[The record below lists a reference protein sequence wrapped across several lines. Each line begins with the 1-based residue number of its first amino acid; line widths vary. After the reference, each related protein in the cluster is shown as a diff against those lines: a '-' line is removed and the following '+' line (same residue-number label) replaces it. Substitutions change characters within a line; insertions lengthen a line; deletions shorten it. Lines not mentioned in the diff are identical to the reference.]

1 MRFNNKILIVISIL
15 FIFSAPYINE
25 ISFPSLISDL
35 EFPKASAISGKIHI
49 NNNWTE
55 TKIAGICS
63 GEGTYQIPYLIKD
76 FRIYSYPES
85 GIKIENSSVY
95 FIIQNCT
102 IVSTHNVAGLDL
114 INVNNSRIY
123 NNTCLYTYYG
133 IRLESCY
140 NNIIDDN
147 DISDDEDSSYSISTG
162 ILVVKNSNNNQ
173 IINNKINYCGDYGI
187 LISDCDAN
195 LIQSN
200 RINGVDD
207 NGIYLSR
214 SKNNIVS
221 ENSVGNSNDAG
232 IYLFDSDN
240 NQILRNNVYD
250 NDYGIELLKSN
261 DNIIMNNVLSG
272 NQQCI
277 KEEEC
282 IGNIYWSND
291 FCLFIGEPYLGILIS
306 TVVIIA
312 IIGSAFFLLR
322 LDHKRA
328 VKRLTQK

>member
-55 TKIAGICS
+55 TKIAGICT

-147 DISDDEDSSYSISTG
+147 DISDDEDSWYSISTG
-162 ILVVKNSNNNQ
+162 ILLVKNSNNNQ
-173 IINNKINYCGDYGI
+173 IINNKINYCGNYGI

-200 RINGVDD
+200 KVNSVDATGIRI
-207 NGIYLSR
+207 SR
-214 SKNNIVS
+214 SKNNIIS
-221 ENSVGNSNDAG
+221 ENSVGNSYDAG
-232 IYLFDSDN
+232 ISLFDCDN
-240 NQILRNNVYD
+240 NQILENNVFD
-250 NDYGIELLKSN
+250 NGYGIELLKSN
-261 DNIIMNNVLSG
+261 HNFVMNNILSG
-272 NQQCI
+272 NGICI

-282 IGNIYWSND
+282 IGNIYWCNS
-291 FCLFIGEPYLGILIS
+291 FCFYIGEPYLGILIS
-306 TVVIIA
+306 TVVIVA
-312 IIGSAFFLLR
+312 IIGAVFFLLR
-322 LDHKRA
+322 FDHKQA
-328 VKRLTQK
+328 VKRLTLK